1 MLSTQFRTA
10 LKFRLGFALYSEP
23 FPCPALSA
31 EGKACGE
38 EMDCFGDHALCC
50 HYGPS
55 LLFRHNSLR
64 DILGHSARAAGL
76 SAVVE
81 KKNQVEG
88 SNEKPGDIT
97 VQQYHRGFP
106 SSAFDVTVTHPL
118 QKKYLEV
125 AMEEAG
131 VAAQDAHDKKL
142 QKSLEIC
149 KKEGI
154 HFVPL
159 AWSRSEVPPRRYTTR

>member
-1 MLSTQFRTA
+1 
-10 LKFRLGFALYSEP
+10 
-23 FPCPALSA
+23 
-31 EGKACGE
+31 
-38 EMDCFGDHALCC
+38 MDCFGDHALCC

-88 SNEKPGDIT
+88 SNEKPGDILCNST
-97 VQQYHRGFP
+97 TG
-106 SSAFDVTVTHPL
+106 AGFDVTVTHPL

-149 KKEGI
+149 EKEGI

-159 AWSRSEVPPRRYTTR
+159 TWESLGGATRRYTTR